1 MDRYKA
7 GMLARSLAGHDTGK
21 MYVIM
26 ESENY
31 RDTVLQIPV
40 LDDFRNT

>member
-1 MDRYKA
+1 
-7 GMLARSLAGHDTGK
+7 
-21 MYVIM
+21 M

-40 LDDFRNT
+40 LDDFGIHKGNTFKNNRKMSLGGKGL